1 VNKST
6 VLAHISH
13 DAKQLLNSNSD
24 MYHNFLLIINWACVP
39 YYNNA
44 LAMIVRTFKNT
55 APNNSATNTVLV
67 KKSFPTTTKRKMRE
81 YVIKVLFRNPFFC
94 FAVSE
99 VNLFEH
105 ELKDEEL
112 EVVNGLKLF
121 FSSSLTEQLLLCI
134 MCLGNAKSLTCIGT
148 TT

>member
-1 VNKST
+1 
-6 VLAHISH
+6 
-13 DAKQLLNSNSD
+13 
-24 MYHNFLLIINWACVP
+24 MYHNFLLIINWASAP

-44 LAMIVRTFKNT
+44 LTMTVRTFKNT
-55 APNNSATNTVLV
+55 TPNNSATNTVLV

-81 YVIKVLFRNPFFC
+81 YVRKVLFRNPFFC

-121 FSSSLTEQLLLCI
+121 FFVFD
-134 MCLGNAKSLTCIGT
+134 
-148 TT
+148 